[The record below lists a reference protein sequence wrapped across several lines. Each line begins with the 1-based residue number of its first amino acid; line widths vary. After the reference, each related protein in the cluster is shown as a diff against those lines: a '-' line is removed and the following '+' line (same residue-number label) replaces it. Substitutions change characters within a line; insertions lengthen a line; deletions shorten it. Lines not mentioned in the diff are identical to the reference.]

1 MMANREELRKLPSVD
16 RLSGHPKVVELRDR
30 WERDRLNL
38 IIRRVLEDERKLIAS
53 GASCPSEE
61 ALAQKV
67 VWGAA
72 GWEEPLLKPV
82 INATGVI
89 LHTNLGRAPLSP
101 EAIRAMVGVG
111 SGYSNLEFILE
122 EGQRGSRY
130 VHAEELLC
138 RITGAEAALVVNNNA
153 SAVLLVLAGLAHG
166 REVLISRG
174 HLVEIGGGFRLPDVM
189 RQSGARL
196 VEVGTTNRTYL
207 RDYQEAMS
215 EETAIILHVHHSNF
229 QMAGFV
235 HETPLP
241 DLAALARRRDAKLV
255 NDLGSGALLDT
266 DPMGLAHEPKV
277 QEGLADGSDLVC
289 FSGDKLL
296 GGPQAGI
303 IVGDARLIGRL
314 KAHPLTRAIR
324 VDKLI
329 LAGLQATL
337 IPYLNGR
344 ATERIPVWQM
354 LASPI
359 EELEAR
365 AERWRAELEGQ
376 GAQVE
381 VVDSRSTVGGGS
393 LPGQTLP
400 TRALSISVPDPS
412 GLAHRLRVGE
422 VAVVARVEH
431 DKLLLDPRTVLPHQ
445 EEDLLRAVSEALKG

>member
-1 MMANREELRKLPSVD
+1 MANREELRKLPSVD
-16 RLSGHPKVVELRDR
+16 RLSGHSKVVELRDR

-67 VWGAA
+67 VSGAA
-72 GWEEPLLKPV
+72 RWGEPSLKPV

-101 EAIRAMVGVG
+101 EAIRAMAEAG
-111 SGYSNLEFILE
+111 SGYSNLEFVLE

-153 SAVLLVLAGLAHG
+153 SAMLLVLAGLAHG

-215 EETAIILHVHHSNF
+215 EETASILHVHHSNF

-235 HETPLP
+235 HETPVP
-241 DLAALARRRDAKLV
+241 DLAALARRHDAKLV

-266 DPMGLAHEPKV
+266 DPMGLAHEPTV
-277 QEGLADGSDLVC
+277 QESLADGSDLVC

-303 IVGDARLIGRL
+303 IVGDAQLIGRL
-314 KAHPLTRAIR
+314 KAYPLTRAIR
-324 VDKLI
+324 VDKLV

-365 AERWRAELEGQ
+365 AERWRAEMEGH

-381 VVDSRSTVGGGS
+381 VVDSGSTVGGGS

-445 EEDLLRAVSEALKG
+445 EGDFLGALSEALKG

>member
-38 IIRRVLEDERKLIAS
+38 IIRRVLKDERKLIAS
-53 GASCPSEE
+53 GASCSSEE

-72 GWEEPLLKPV
+72 GWEEPSLKPV

-101 EAIRAMVGVG
+101 EAVRAMAEAG
-111 SGYSNLEFILE
+111 SGYSNLEFVLE

-215 EETAIILHVHHSNF
+215 EETASILHVHHSNF

-235 HETPLP
+235 HETPVP
-241 DLAALARRRDAKLV
+241 DLAALARRHDAKLV

-266 DPMGLAHEPKV
+266 ESMGLAHEPTV
-277 QEGLADGSDLVC
+277 QESLADGSDLVC

-303 IVGDARLIGRL
+303 IVGDVRLIERL

-324 VDKLI
+324 VDKLV

-381 VVDSRSTVGGGS
+381 VVDSGSTVGGGS

-445 EEDLLRAVSEALKG
+445 EGDFLGALSEALKG